1 MVTIISDSDK
11 KERDTKKA
19 DLLSKKLSDF
29 RHEEEEEVT
38 AFVAKELGLSYLDLN
53 IFPLDLEILRN
64 ITEEDSIKFKV
75 GIIKKIGKRTQV
87 AICEPN
93 NKETLDYLEFLKN
106 EKGWEIIVSLVSQ
119 SSMNKVWKKYK
130 ENILIETL
138 DYFLISL
145 SGEDLEEFEDKFK
158 ELIKLKERMSEMST
172 SDILSTVFSGALKMG
187 ASDVHFEPQK
197 ESIRMRYRIDGV
209 LQTIGDFPFSSY
221 KSIVSRIKMIGKM
234 KLNLRDISQDGH
246 FSININNDG
255 QDERVDIRVSIIP
268 GKYGESIV
276 MRLLNQSSILVD
288 VENLG
293 LKGLS
298 NEQVNLQISKPNG
311 MVLITG
317 PTGSGKTTTLYSFLN
332 KLNTPNV
339 KIITIEDPIE
349 YEIKG
354 ISQTQV
360 QNDRGY
366 SFSEGLRAIV
376 RQDPDII
383 LVGEI
388 RDGETAEISV
398 NAALTGH
405 LVFSTLHT
413 NNAPASVSRLLELGV
428 RPALIASSVNIFM
441 AQRLVRQLCPHCKE
455 KYNPAPETID
465 TIKKLISIISPK
477 SKIEIP
483 KNIEHLYKPIGCPKC
498 NNLGYKGRIG
508 IFETL
513 TINEKMEKLII
524 EMAGESEITKAALE
538 DGMVTMTQD
547 GILKVLEGT
556 TSMDEVWRV
565 TGQTAFLTDIYEDL
579 MDQSLSRSINISEKN
594 LNDASS
600 FTQDLTKFNQHIKNS
615 NSNELAEVIIA
626 SALLLSAGD
635 IHIEPET
642 DAIKIRFRIDGILQD
657 IASIPLNEYPTLL
670 GKIKLLSGLKTG
682 IRSGVED
689 SRFKISVAKKYENIT
704 DTEIDVRVSIIL
716 GGYGETVVMR
726 LLNKSATALEIEK
739 LGIRKENLDKILYEI
754 SKPNGIILNTGP
766 TGSGKSTTL
775 YSLLKIL
782 NNPEVKIITVEDPIE
797 YQLPGILQ
805 TQVNETDGYGFST
818 ALRALLRQNP
828 NIIMIGEIRD
838 NETAKTAIQASL
850 TGHLILS
857 TLHTNDA
864 ASSVH
869 RLINM
874 DVDSDE
880 LATSINAFMAQR
892 LVRKLCDCKEATD
905 IPENLKPEIEKT
917 IAAISPQAKVTIPPI
932 GKIYKPKGCEK
943 CNHIGYKG
951 RTTISEVLVM
961 NKALEKLISL
971 NALSSEIKD
980 QAIADGMLTMY
991 QDGVLKVLEGET
1003 TFEEINRVSKD
1014 ES

>member
-1 MVTIISDSDK
+1 MVTLSK
-11 KERDTKKA
+11 KINVKKGDTKKE
-19 DLLSKKLSDF
+19 DSLNKKIASF
-29 RHEEEEEVT
+29 NYAEEENS
-38 AFVAKELGLSYLDLN
+38 VADRARAIGLPYVDLN
-53 IFPLDLEILRN
+53 IFPLDAEVLKN
-64 ITEEDSIKFKV
+64 IKEADSIKFKV
-75 GIIKKIGKRTQV
+75 GLIKKVGKRAQI
-87 AICEPN
+87 AIAEPDN
-93 NKETLDYLEFLKN
+93 QETVDFLNSLVKDN
-106 EKGWEIIVSLVSQ
+106 GWEITAYLVSL
-119 SSMNKVWKKYK
+119 SSMEKIWKKYT
-130 ENILIETL
+130 ENILIDSL
-138 DYFLISL
+138 DFFLISL
-145 SGEDLEEFEDKFK
+145 TGQDLDNFENKFK
-158 ELIKLKERMSEMST
+158 ELIELKERINEMST
-172 SDILSTVFSGALKMG
+172 SEVLATIFSGALKME
-187 ASDVHFEPQK
+187 ASDVHLEPEK
-197 ESIRMRYRIDGV
+197 KDVRIRYRIDGV
-209 LQTIGDFPFSSY
+209 LQTIGYFPNSSY
-221 KSIVSRIKMIGKM
+221 KSIISRIKMIGKM
-234 KLNLRDISQDGH
+234 KLNLKDISQDGH
-246 FSININNDG
+246 FSINTKNDG
-255 QDERVDIRVSIIP
+255 KNSKIDIRVSIIP
-268 GKYGESIV
+268 GRYGESIV
-276 MRLLNQSSILVD
+276 LRLLSQSSILVS
-288 VENLG
+288 VEDLG

-298 NEQVNLQISKPNG
+298 KEQVTLQTTKPNG

-366 SFSEGLRAIV
+366 SFGEGLRAIV

-388 RDGETAEISV
+388 RDNETAEISV

-413 NNAPASVSRLLELGV
+413 NNAPASISRLLELGV
-428 RPALIASSVNIFM
+428 RPSLIASSVNIFM
-441 AQRLVRQLCPHCKE
+441 AQRLVRKLCPHCRK
-455 KYNPAPETID
+455 KYKPAAETID

-483 KNIEHLYKPIGCPKC
+483 KNIESLYEPVGCLHC

-513 TINEKMEKLII
+513 TINEKLEKLII

-556 TSMDEVWRV
+556 TSMEEVWRV
-565 TGQTAFLTDIYEDL
+565 TGQTAFLKDIYEEL
-579 MDQSLSRSINISEKN
+579 MNQSLSRNVLITEKN
-594 LNDASS
+594 LIDAESCIKDLNKFKEFIQNYDSS
-600 FTQDLTKFNQHIKNS
+600 NLS
-615 NSNELAEVIIA
+615 EIIISA
-626 SALLLSAGD
+626 ALLLSAGD
-635 IHIEPET
+635 IHIEPEN
-642 DAIKIRFRIDGILQD
+642 DEIKIRFRIDGILQD
-657 IASIPLNEYPTLL
+657 IAAIPLNEYPSLL

-682 IRSGVED
+682 TRSGVED
-689 SRFKISVAKKYENIT
+689 SRFKISLEKAHGTIT

-726 LLNKSATALEIEK
+726 LLNKSATALEIDK
-739 LGIRKENLDKILYEI
+739 LGIRKENLDKIIHEI
-754 SKPNGIILNTGP
+754 NKPNGIILNTGP

-782 NNPEVKIITVEDPIE
+782 NNPKVKIITVEDPIE

-805 TQVNETDGYGFST
+805 TQANEDDNYGFAT

-828 NIIMIGEIRD
+828 DIIMIGEIRD

-869 RLINM
+869 RLLNM
-874 DVDSDE
+874 DIDSDE
-880 LATSINAFMAQR
+880 LATSVNAFMAQR
-892 LVRKLCDCKEATD
+892 LVRKLCDCKKE
-905 IPENLKPEIEKT
+905 IEISPEIKQEIEKT
-917 IAAISPQAKVTIPPI
+917 VAAISPQTGVTIPKI
-932 GKIYKPKGCEK
+932 DKIYTPTGCEK
-943 CNHIGYKG
+943 CNYLGYKG
-951 RTTISEVLVM
+951 RTTISEVLVI
-961 NKALEKLISL
+961 NKEIQKLISL
-971 NALSSEIKD
+971 NALSSEIKEV
-980 QAIADGMLTMY
+980 AINEGMLTMY
-991 QDGVLKVLEGET
+991 QDGILKVLEGET
-1003 TFEEINRVSKD
+1003 TLEEVRRVAQD
-1014 ES
+1014 EN